1 MVICLSVPASSKIS
15 SFCVYSSLI
24 MIATAALVLL
34 LPIQS
39 VASTQSTYYISP
51 ASESQCPES
60 YQQNCLT
67 LSEYA
72 SEMESYP
79 ASDALTLRFL
89 PGKHALTAPIHF
101 ELFVSVTLLGNHSLL
116 PNITSMIVCNG
127 VLGRGVRVE
136 CENKAKYNSNL
147 HRTCKVCQ
155 LKARNHMC

>member
-1 MVICLSVPASSKIS
+1 MQFTVICLSVPASSKIS

-34 LPIQS
+34 LPILS

-79 ASDALTLRFL
+79 ASDDLTLRFL
-89 PGKHALTAPIHF
+89 PGKHALIAPIDF

-116 PNITSMIVCNG
+116 LNITSMIVCNG
-127 VLGRGVRVE
+127 VSAFTFT
-136 CENKAKYNSNL
+136 NI
-147 HRTCKVCQ
+147 
-155 LKARNHMC
+155 